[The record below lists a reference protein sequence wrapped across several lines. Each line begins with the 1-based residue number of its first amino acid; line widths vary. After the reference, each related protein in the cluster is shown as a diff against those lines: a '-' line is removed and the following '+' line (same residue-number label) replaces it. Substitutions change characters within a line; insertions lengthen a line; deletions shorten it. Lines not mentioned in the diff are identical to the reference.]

1 MRPNNGINLVKISL
15 LLGCH
20 WGRNPFSTVNFLL
33 PMYTVY
39 RELWMHLILEL
50 DMGAPAQYWE
60 ILAQQKQVVLGEKR
74 WDRVHC
80 PVHHFRNQTSRT
92 FLKNIEQ
99 ERLKRKKSKLQQRTT
114 SSCLGN
120 YQPPQQPEWKF
131 HYGTTFP
138 AHKRTPLPEKA
149 SYQTSQSILHLSL
162 PPSPLLFFCSS

>member
-1 MRPNNGINLVKISL
+1 MLNLWKQKYNFKIGSQNMRPNNGINLVKISL

-99 ERLKRKKSKLQQRTT
+99 ERLKRKKIKIAAKNYFQLPRKLPT
-114 SSCLGN
+114 SSAARM
-120 YQPPQQPEWKF
+120 EV
-131 HYGTTFP
+131 
-138 AHKRTPLPEKA
+138 
-149 SYQTSQSILHLSL
+149 SL
-162 PPSPLLFFCSS
+162 RHNIPCS